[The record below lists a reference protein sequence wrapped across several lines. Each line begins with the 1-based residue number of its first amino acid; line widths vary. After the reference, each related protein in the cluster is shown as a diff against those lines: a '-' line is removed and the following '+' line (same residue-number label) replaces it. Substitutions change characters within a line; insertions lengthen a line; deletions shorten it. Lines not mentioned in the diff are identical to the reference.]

1 MNAILVRISIQN
13 VTKIS
18 KVTNHLIT
26 KIKGLAALYS
36 VLVVGA
42 GFAESVL

>member
-1 MNAILVRISIQN
+1 MNAILVRTLIQN

-18 KVTNHLIT
+18 RVINHPIT
-26 KIKGLAALYS
+26 KIKGLPLYS

>member
-1 MNAILVRISIQN
+1 MNAILVRTSTQN

-18 KVTNHLIT
+18 RVINHLIT
-26 KIKGLAALYS
+26 KIKGLPLYS
-36 VLVVGA
+36 ELVVGA

>member
-1 MNAILVRISIQN
+1 MNAIRVRTLTQN

-18 KVTNHLIT
+18 RVINHLIT
-26 KIKGLAALYS
+26 KTRGISLYS
-36 VLVVGA
+36 ELVVGA

>member
-1 MNAILVRISIQN
+1 MNAILVRTSTQN

-18 KVTNHLIT
+18 KQMYRPIT
-26 KIKGLAALYS
+26 KTRGIPLYS
-36 VLVVGA
+36 VLGVGA

>member
-1 MNAILVRISIQN
+1 MNAILVRILTLN

-18 KVTNHLIT
+18 NQMYRPIT
-26 KIKGLAALYS
+26 KTRGIPLYS
-36 VLVVGA
+36 ELVVGA

>member
-1 MNAILVRISIQN
+1 MNAILVRILIQN

-18 KVTNHLIT
+18 KQMYHPIT
-26 KIKGLAALYS
+26 KTRGIPLYS

>member
-1 MNAILVRISIQN
+1 MNAILVRTSTQN

-18 KVTNHLIT
+18 RVISHLIT
-26 KIKGLAALYS
+26 KSKGLPLKS

>member
-1 MNAILVRISIQN
+1 MNAILERTSTQN

-18 KVTNHLIT
+18 KQMYRPIT
-26 KIKGLAALYS
+26 KIKGLPFYS
-36 VLVVGA
+36 ELVVGA

>member
-1 MNAILVRISIQN
+1 MNAILVRTSTQN

-18 KVTNHLIT
+18 KQMYRPIT
-26 KIKGLAALYS
+26 KTKGLPLYS
-36 VLVVGA
+36 AVVVGA

>member
-1 MNAILVRISIQN
+1 MNAILVRTSTQN

-18 KVTNHLIT
+18 KRMCRPIT
-26 KIKGLAALYS
+26 KTRGIPLYS
-36 VLVVGA
+36 ELGVGA

>member
-1 MNAILVRISIQN
+1 MNGILVRISTLN

-18 KVTNHLIT
+18 KRMCHPIMKTR
-26 KIKGLAALYS
+26 GLPLYS